1 MGRERPRVLI
11 LGGGFGGLAAAKA
24 LKRAPVDITLVD
36 RTNHHLFQ
44 PLLYQVATA
53 GLAAPSIAAPIRH
66 ILRKQRNTTVLMGD
80 VVDIDL
86 GARTVR
92 LADNSALG
100 YEHLIVATGATHSYF
115 GRDDWAE
122 HAPGLKTLAD
132 AQGIR
137 ARLLEAFEQAESAQ
151 DAGERA
157 ALLRFVV
164 IGGGPTGVEMAGT
177 LAEIARHTLPGEFR
191 GIDPASAEIL
201 LLEGG
206 ARILSA
212 YPESLS
218 ASAKAQLE
226 SLGVQVR
233 LGAKVIGIDAGG
245 VDVEGLHDPSRASA
259 GDNPPTRLLTR
270 NVIWGAGVKASPLG
284 ARLANAAG
292 IDPDRAGRVPVTPDL
307 SLVGHPQVQVIGDLA
322 ALGIDGQPVPGIAP
336 AAKQMGQHAA
346 KNLLARIGGRSTTP
360 FRYRDYGSMA
370 TIGRHRA
377 IGVLGRMRF
386 SGLPAWWLWLFAHIV
401 FLIGYRNR
409 LVVLMDW
416 ASQYWTMQRHARVFS
431 PRDSTR

>member
-1 MGRERPRVLI
+1 MAPERPRVLI

-24 LKRAPVDITLVD
+24 LRGAPVDVTVVD

-66 ILRKQRNTTVLMGD
+66 ILRGQRNVTVLMGE
-80 VVDIDL
+80 VIDIDIA
-86 GARTVR
+86 ARSVT
-92 LADNSALG
+92 LAEGGVLAFD
-100 YEHLIVATGATHSYF
+100 HLVVATGATHSYF
-115 GRDDWAE
+115 GRDDWAT

-137 ARLLEAFEQAESAQ
+137 ARLLEAFEHAERSA
-151 DAGERA
+151 DTAERA

-177 LAEIARHTLPGEFR
+177 LAEIARHTLQGEFR

-206 ARILSA
+206 ARILAA
-212 YPESLS
+212 YPEALS
-218 ASAKAQLE
+218 ASAKRQLE
-226 SLGVQVR
+226 SLGVRVR
-233 LGAKVIGIDAGG
+233 LGAKVVGIDADG
-245 VDVEGLHDPSRASA
+245 VDVECEGVRE
-259 GDNPPTRLLTR
+259 RLPTR
-270 NVIWGAGVKASPLG
+270 NVVWGAGVKASPLG
-284 ARLANAAG
+284 ALLVKAVG
-292 IDPDRAGRVPVTPDL
+292 IDTDRAGRVPVQADL
-307 SLVGHPQVQVIGDLA
+307 SLPSHPEVQVIGDLA
-322 ALGIDGQPVPGIAP
+322 AISIDGQPVPGIAP

-346 KNLLARIGGRSTTP
+346 RNVIARLRGQATTS

-377 IGVLGRMRF
+377 SGVIGGMRF
-386 SGLPAWWLWLFAHIV
+386 TGLLAWWLWLFAHIV

-431 PRDSTR
+431 PRDEAP

>member
-1 MGRERPRVLI
+1 MAPERPRVLI

-24 LKRAPVDITLVD
+24 LKGAAVDVTLVD

-66 ILRKQRNTTVLMGD
+66 ILRGQRNVTVLMGE

-86 GARTVR
+86 AARSVT
-92 LADNSALG
+92 LAEGGVLG
-100 YEHLIVATGATHSYF
+100 FDHLVVATGATHSYF
-115 GRDDWAE
+115 GRDDWAT

-137 ARLLEAFEQAESAQ
+137 ARLLEAFEHAERST
-151 DAGERA
+151 DAAERS

-177 LAEIARHTLPGEFR
+177 LAEIARHTLQGEFR
-191 GIDPASAEIL
+191 GIDPATAEIL

-206 ARILSA
+206 ARILAA
-212 YPESLS
+212 YPEALS
-218 ASAKAQLE
+218 ASAKRQLE
-226 SLGVQVR
+226 SLGVRVR
-233 LGAKVIGIDAGG
+233 LGAKVVGIDAEG
-245 VDVEGLHDPSRASA
+245 VDVEREGVRE
-259 GDNPPTRLLTR
+259 RLPTR
-270 NVIWGAGVKASPLG
+270 NVVWGAGVKASPLG
-284 ARLANAAG
+284 ALLAKAAG
-292 IDPDRAGRVPVTPDL
+292 IDPDRAGRVPVTSDL
-307 SLVGHPQVQVIGDLA
+307 SLVGHPEVQVIGDLA
-322 ALGIDGQPVPGIAP
+322 ALSIDGQPVPGIAP

-346 KNLLARIGGRSTTP
+346 RNVIARLRVQATTP

-377 IGVLGRMRF
+377 IGVIGGMRF
-386 SGLPAWWLWLFAHIV
+386 TGLLAWWLWLFAHIV

-431 PRDSTR
+431 PRDDGT

>member
-1 MGRERPRVLI
+1 MAPDRPRVLI

-24 LKRAPVDITLVD
+24 LKRAPADVTLVD

-66 ILRKQRNTTVLMGD
+66 ILRGQRNVTVLMGE

-86 GARTVR
+86 AQRSVR
-92 LADNSALG
+92 LAEGGTLG

-115 GRDDWAE
+115 GRDDWAA

-137 ARLLEAFEQAESAQ
+137 ARLLEAFERAERTDDLA
-151 DAGERA
+151 ERE

-191 GIDPASAEIL
+191 GIDPSGAEIL

-206 ARILSA
+206 PRVLAA
-212 YPESLS
+212 YPEALS
-218 ASAKAQLE
+218 ESARRQLE
-226 SLGVQVR
+226 SLGVRVR
-233 LGAKVIGIDAGG
+233 LGAKVVGIDAEG
-245 VDVEGLHDPSRASA
+245 VDVDA
-259 GDNPPTRLLTR
+259 GAGPERLPTR
-270 NVIWGAGVKASPLG
+270 NVVWGAGVKASPLG
-284 ARLANAAG
+284 ALLAKAAG
-292 IDPDRAGRVPVTPDL
+292 IDPDRVGRVPVQADL
-307 SLVGHPQVQVIGDLA
+307 SLPGRPEVQVIGDLA
-322 ALGIDGQPVPGIAP
+322 ALSIDGQPVPGIAP

-346 KNLLARIGGRSTTP
+346 RNILARLRGVATSP

-377 IGVLGRMRF
+377 IGVISGMRF
-386 SGLPAWWLWLFAHIV
+386 TGLPAWWLWLFAHIV

-431 PRDSTR
+431 PRDDAP

>member
-1 MGRERPRVLI
+1 MPMARERPRVLI

-24 LKRAPVDITLVD
+24 LRRAPVDVTVVD

-66 ILRKQRNTTVLMGD
+66 ILRKQRNTTVLMGE
-80 VVDIDL
+80 VTDIDL

-92 LADNSALG
+92 LADGSALSF
-100 YEHLIVATGATHSYF
+100 EHLIVATGATHSYF
-115 GRDDWAE
+115 GRDEWAA

-137 ARLLEAFEQAESAQ
+137 ARLLEAFERAERSA
-151 DAGERA
+151 DADERA

-191 GIDPASAEIL
+191 GIDPSRAEIL

-212 YPESLS
+212 YPEPLS

-226 SLGVQVR
+226 SLGVRVR
-233 LGAKVIGIDAGG
+233 IGARVVGIDAEG
-245 VDVEGLHDPSRASA
+245 VDIESLDPSSTNGENGHARE
-259 GDNPPTRLLTR
+259 RLPTR
-270 NVIWGAGVKASPLG
+270 NVVWGAGVKASPLG
-284 ARLANAAG
+284 ALLAKAAG
-292 IDPDRAGRVPVTPDL
+292 IDTDRAGRVPVLPDL
-307 SLVGHPQVQVIGDLA
+307 SLPGHPGVQVIGDLA
-322 ALGIDGQPVPGIAP
+322 ALSVDGQPVPGIAP

-346 KNLLARIGGRSTTP
+346 KNVLARLGGRIATP

-377 IGVLGRMRF
+377 IGVIGGMRF
-386 SGLPAWWLWLFAHIV
+386 TGLPAWWLWLFAHIV

-431 PRDSTR
+431 PRE

>member
-1 MGRERPRVLI
+1 MRMARDRPRVLI

-24 LKRAPVDITLVD
+24 LKGAAVDVTLID

-66 ILRKQRNTTVLMGD
+66 ILRGQRNVTVLMGD

-86 GARTVR
+86 ATRAVH
-92 LADNSALG
+92 LADGDTLG

-115 GRDDWAE
+115 GRDEWAR

-137 ARLLEAFEQAESAQ
+137 ARLLDAFERAERSG
-151 DAGERA
+151 DPDERA

-206 ARILSA
+206 TRVLAA
-212 YPESLS
+212 YPEPLS
-218 ASAKAQLE
+218 DSAKSQLE
-226 SLGVQVR
+226 SLGVRVR
-233 LGAKVIGIDAGG
+233 LGAKVVDIDAEG
-245 VDVEGLHDPSRASA
+245 VEVESDGAR
-259 GDNPPTRLLTR
+259 TRLLTR
-270 NVIWGAGVKASPLG
+270 NVVWGAGVKASPLG
-284 ARLANAAG
+284 ALLAKASG
-292 IDPDRAGRVPVTPDL
+292 ITPDRAGRVPVQADL
-307 SLVGHPQVQVIGDLA
+307 SLPGHPEVQVIGDLA
-322 ALGIDGQPVPGIAP
+322 ALSVEGQPVPGIAP

-346 KNLLARIGGRSTTP
+346 KNLIAALKARASTP

-377 IGVLGRMRF
+377 IGVIGGMRF
-386 SGLPAWWLWLFAHIV
+386 TGLLAWWLWLFAHIV

-431 PRDSTR
+431 PHSKG

>member
-1 MGRERPRVLI
+1 MPMAPERPRVLI
-11 LGGGFGGLAAAKA
+11 LGSGFGGLAAAKA
-24 LKRAPVDITLVD
+24 LKRAPVEVTLVD

-66 ILRKQRNTTVLMGD
+66 ILRGQRNVRVLMGE
-80 VVDIDL
+80 VVDLDL
-86 GARTVR
+86 AQRSVR
-92 LADNSALG
+92 LAEGDTLG

-115 GRDDWAE
+115 GRDEWAA

-137 ARLLEAFEQAESAQ
+137 ARLLDAFERAERTT
-151 DAGERA
+151 DAEERT

-164 IGGGPTGVEMAGT
+164 IGAGPTGVEMAGT

-206 ARILSA
+206 PRVLAA
-212 YPESLS
+212 YPDALS
-218 ASAKAQLE
+218 ASAKRQLE
-226 SLGVQVR
+226 SLGVRVR
-233 LGAKVIGIDAGG
+233 LGAKVVGIDADG
-245 VDVEGLHDPSRASA
+245 VDVEIGGARE
-259 GDNPPTRLLTR
+259 RLPTR
-270 NVIWGAGVKASPLG
+270 NVVWGAGVKASPLG
-284 ARLANAAG
+284 ALLAKAAG
-292 IDPDRAGRVPVTPDL
+292 IDPDRAGRVPVQADL
-307 SLVGHPQVQVIGDLA
+307 SLPGHPEVQVIGDLA
-322 ALGIDGQPVPGIAP
+322 ALSIDGQPVPGIAP

-346 KNLLARIGGRSTTP
+346 RNLIAHLAGRTP
-360 FRYRDYGSMA
+360 AAFRYRDYGSMA

-377 IGVLGRMRF
+377 IGVIGGLRF
-386 SGLPAWWLWLFAHIV
+386 TGLLAWWLWLFAHIV
-401 FLIGYRNR
+401 FLIGFRNR

-416 ASQYWTMQRHARVFS
+416 ASQYWTMQRHARVFP
-431 PRDSTR
+431 PRDGTS

>member
-1 MGRERPRVLI
+1 MAPERPRVLI

-24 LKRAPVDITLVD
+24 LKGAAVDVTLVD

-66 ILRKQRNTTVLMGD
+66 ILRGQRNVTVLMGE

-86 GARTVR
+86 AARSVT
-92 LADNSALG
+92 LAEGGVLG
-100 YEHLIVATGATHSYF
+100 FDHLVVATGATHSYF
-115 GRDDWAE
+115 GRDDWAT

-137 ARLLEAFEQAESAQ
+137 ARLLEAFEHAERST
-151 DAGERA
+151 DAAERS

-177 LAEIARHTLPGEFR
+177 LAEIARHTLQGEFR
-191 GIDPASAEIL
+191 GIDPATAEIL

-206 ARILSA
+206 ARILAA
-212 YPESLS
+212 YPEALS
-218 ASAKAQLE
+218 ASAKRQLE
-226 SLGVQVR
+226 SLGVRVR
-233 LGAKVIGIDAGG
+233 LGAKVVGIDAEG
-245 VDVEGLHDPSRASA
+245 VDVEREGVRE
-259 GDNPPTRLLTR
+259 RLPTR
-270 NVIWGAGVKASPLG
+270 NVVWGAGVKASPLG
-284 ARLANAAG
+284 ALLAKAAG
-292 IDPDRAGRVPVTPDL
+292 IDPDRAGRVPVTSDL
-307 SLVGHPQVQVIGDLA
+307 SLVGHPEVQVIGDLA
-322 ALGIDGQPVPGIAP
+322 ALSIDGQAVPGIAP

-346 KNLLARIGGRSTTP
+346 RNVIVRLRGRATTP

-377 IGVLGRMRF
+377 IGVIGGMRF
-386 SGLPAWWLWLFAHIV
+386 TGLLAWWLWLFAHIV
-401 FLIGYRNR
+401 FLIGFRNR

-431 PRDSTR
+431 PRDEAP

>member
-1 MGRERPRVLI
+1 MPMAPERPRVLI

-24 LKRAPVDITLVD
+24 LKRAPVEVTLVD

-66 ILRKQRNTTVLMGD
+66 ILRGQRNVRVLMGE
-80 VVDIDL
+80 VVDLDL
-86 GARTVR
+86 AQRSVR
-92 LADNSALG
+92 LAEGDTLG

-115 GRDDWAE
+115 GRDEWAAQ
-122 HAPGLKTLAD
+122 APGLKTLAD

-137 ARLLEAFEQAESAQ
+137 ARLLDAFERAERTT
-151 DAGERA
+151 DAEERT

-164 IGGGPTGVEMAGT
+164 IGAGPTGVEMAGT

-206 ARILSA
+206 PRVLAA
-212 YPESLS
+212 YPDALS
-218 ASAKAQLE
+218 ASAKRQLE
-226 SLGVQVR
+226 SLGVRVR
-233 LGAKVIGIDAGG
+233 LGAKVVGIDADG
-245 VDVEGLHDPSRASA
+245 VDVEIGGARE
-259 GDNPPTRLLTR
+259 RLPTR
-270 NVIWGAGVKASPLG
+270 NVVWGAGVKASPLG
-284 ARLANAAG
+284 ALLAKAAG
-292 IDPDRAGRVPVTPDL
+292 IDPDRAGRVPVQADL
-307 SLVGHPQVQVIGDLA
+307 SLPGHPEVQVIGDLA
-322 ALGIDGQPVPGIAP
+322 ALSIDGQPVPGIAP

-346 KNLLARIGGRSTTP
+346 RNLIAHLAGRTP
-360 FRYRDYGSMA
+360 AAFRYRDYGSMA

-377 IGVLGRMRF
+377 IGVIGGLRF
-386 SGLPAWWLWLFAHIV
+386 TGLLAWWLWLFAHIV
-401 FLIGYRNR
+401 FLIGFRNR

-416 ASQYWTMQRHARVFS
+416 ASQYWTMQRHARVFP
-431 PRDSTR
+431 PRDGTS

>member
-1 MGRERPRVLI
+1 MAPDRPRVLI

-24 LKRAPVDITLVD
+24 LKRAPADVTLVD

-66 ILRKQRNTTVLMGD
+66 ILRGQRNVTVLMGD

-86 GARTVR
+86 AQRVVR
-92 LADNSALG
+92 LGDGGMLG
-100 YEHLIVATGATHSYF
+100 YDQLVVATGATHSYF
-115 GRDDWAE
+115 GRDDWAT

-137 ARLLEAFEQAESAQ
+137 ARLLEAFEQAERST
-151 DAGERA
+151 DAAERR

-206 ARILSA
+206 PRVLAA
-212 YPESLS
+212 YPETLS
-218 ASAKAQLE
+218 ESAKRQLE

-233 LGAKVIGIDAGG
+233 LGAKVVGIDAEG
-245 VDVEGLHDPSRASA
+245 VDVDA
-259 GDNPPTRLLTR
+259 GAGPERLPTR
-270 NVIWGAGVKASPLG
+270 NVVWGAGVKASPLG
-284 ARLANAAG
+284 ALLAKGAG
-292 IDPDRAGRVPVTPDL
+292 IDPDRVGRVPVQADL
-307 SLVGHPQVQVIGDLA
+307 SLPGRPEVQVIGDLA
-322 ALGIDGQPVPGIAP
+322 ALSIDGQPVPGIAP
-336 AAKQMGQHAA
+336 AAKQMGQQAA
-346 KNLLARIGGRSTTP
+346 RNLLARLSGKAP
-360 FRYRDYGSMA
+360 AAFRYRDYGSMA

-377 IGVLGRMRF
+377 IGVIGGLRF
-386 SGLPAWWLWLFAHIV
+386 SGLVAWWLWLFAHIV
-401 FLIGYRNR
+401 FLIGFRNR
-409 LVVLMDW
+409 LVVLTDW
-416 ASQYWTMQRHARVFS
+416 ASQYWTMQRHARVFP
-431 PRDSTR
+431 PRDDGAP

>member
-1 MGRERPRVLI
+1 MAPDRPRVLI

-24 LKRAPVDITLVD
+24 LKHAAVDVTLVD

-66 ILRKQRNTTVLMGD
+66 ILRAQRNVRVLMGE

-86 GARTVR
+86 AQRSVR
-92 LADNSALG
+92 LAEGGTLG

-115 GRDDWAE
+115 GHDDWAA

-137 ARLLEAFEQAESAQ
+137 ARLLDAFERAERST
-151 DAGERA
+151 DATERS

-191 GIDPASAEIL
+191 HIDPASAEIL

-206 ARILSA
+206 PRVLAA
-212 YPESLS
+212 YPDALS
-218 ASAKAQLE
+218 ESAKRQLE
-226 SLGVQVR
+226 SLGVRVK
-233 LGAKVIGIDAGG
+233 LGAKVVGIGAEG
-245 VDVEGLHDPSRASA
+245 VEVEREG
-259 GDNPPTRLLTR
+259 TRERLPTR
-270 NVIWGAGVKASPLG
+270 NVVWGAGVKASPLG
-284 ARLANAAG
+284 ALLATAAG
-292 IDPDRAGRVPVTPDL
+292 IEPDRAGRVPVQADL
-307 SLVGHPQVQVIGDLA
+307 TLPGHPAVQVIGDLA
-322 ALGIDGQPVPGIAP
+322 AQSIDGQPVPGIAP

-346 KNLLARIGGRSTTP
+346 RNLLARVDGKAP
-360 FRYRDYGSMA
+360 AAFRYRDYGSMA

-377 IGVLGRMRF
+377 IGVIGGLRF
-386 SGLPAWWLWLFAHIV
+386 TGLVAWWLWLFAHVV
-401 FLIGYRNR
+401 FLIGFRNR

-416 ASQYWTMQRHARVFS
+416 ASQYWTMQRHARVFP
-431 PRDSTR
+431 PRDRDGR

>member
-1 MGRERPRVLI
+1 MAPDRPRVLI

-24 LKRAPVDITLVD
+24 LKHAPVDVTLVD

-66 ILRKQRNTTVLMGD
+66 ILRAQRNVRVLMGE

-86 GARTVR
+86 SQRSVR
-92 LADNSALG
+92 LAEGGTLG

-115 GRDDWAE
+115 GHDDWAA

-137 ARLLEAFEQAESAQ
+137 ARLLDAFERAERST
-151 DAGERA
+151 DATERS

-191 GIDPASAEIL
+191 HIDPASAEIL

-206 ARILSA
+206 PRVLAA
-212 YPESLS
+212 YPDALS
-218 ASAKAQLE
+218 ESAKRQLE
-226 SLGVQVR
+226 SLGVRVR
-233 LGAKVIGIDAGG
+233 LGAKVVGIGAEG
-245 VDVEGLHDPSRASA
+245 VEVEREG
-259 GDNPPTRLLTR
+259 TRERLPTR
-270 NVIWGAGVKASPLG
+270 NVVWGAGVKASPLG
-284 ARLANAAG
+284 ALLATAAG
-292 IDPDRAGRVPVTPDL
+292 IEPDRAGRVPVQADL
-307 SLVGHPQVQVIGDLA
+307 TLPGHPAVQVIGDLT
-322 ALGIDGQPVPGIAP
+322 ALSIDGQPVPGIAP

-346 KNLLARIGGRSTTP
+346 RNLLARLDGKAP
-360 FRYRDYGSMA
+360 AAFRYRDYGSMA

-377 IGVLGRMRF
+377 IGVIGGLRF
-386 SGLPAWWLWLFAHIV
+386 TGLVAWWLWLFAHIV
-401 FLIGYRNR
+401 FLIGFRNR

-416 ASQYWTMQRHARVFS
+416 ASQYWTMQRHARVFP
-431 PRDSTR
+431 PRDRDGR

>member
-1 MGRERPRVLI
+1 MAPERPRVLI

-24 LKRAPVDITLVD
+24 LKGAPVDVTLVD

-66 ILRKQRNTTVLMGD
+66 ILRGQRNVTVLMGEA
-80 VVDIDL
+80 VDIDL
-86 GARTVR
+86 AARTVT
-92 LADNSALG
+92 LAEGGVLG
-100 YEHLIVATGATHSYF
+100 FDHLVVATGATHSYF
-115 GRDDWAE
+115 GRDDWAT

-137 ARLLEAFEQAESAQ
+137 ARLLEAFEHAERSA
-151 DAGERA
+151 DTAERA

-206 ARILSA
+206 ARILTA
-212 YPESLS
+212 YPEALS
-218 ASAKAQLE
+218 ASAKRQLE
-226 SLGVQVR
+226 SLGVRVR
-233 LGAKVIGIDAGG
+233 LGAKVVGIDADG
-245 VDVEGLHDPSRASA
+245 VDVECEGVRE
-259 GDNPPTRLLTR
+259 RLPTR
-270 NVIWGAGVKASPLG
+270 NVVWGAGVKASPLG
-284 ARLANAAG
+284 ALLAKAAG
-292 IDPDRAGRVPVTPDL
+292 IDPDRAGRVPVQADL
-307 SLVGHPQVQVIGDLA
+307 SLPRHPEVQVIGDLA
-322 ALGIDGQPVPGIAP
+322 ALSIDGQPVPGIAP

-346 KNLLARIGGRSTTP
+346 RNVIVRLRGQATTP

-377 IGVLGRMRF
+377 IGVIGGMRF
-386 SGLPAWWLWLFAHIV
+386 TGLLAWWLWLFAHIV

-431 PRDSTR
+431 PRDDGT

>member
-1 MGRERPRVLI
+1 MAPERPRVLI

-24 LKRAPVDITLVD
+24 LKGAAVDVTLVD

-66 ILRKQRNTTVLMGD
+66 ILRGQRNVTVLMGE

-86 GARTVR
+86 AARSVT
-92 LADNSALG
+92 LAEGGVLG
-100 YEHLIVATGATHSYF
+100 FDHLVVATGATHSYF
-115 GRDDWAE
+115 GRDDWAT

-137 ARLLEAFEQAESAQ
+137 ARLLEAFEHAERST
-151 DAGERA
+151 DAAERS

-177 LAEIARHTLPGEFR
+177 LAEIARHTLQGEFR
-191 GIDPASAEIL
+191 GIDPATAEIL

-206 ARILSA
+206 ARILAA
-212 YPESLS
+212 YPEALS
-218 ASAKAQLE
+218 ASAKRQLE
-226 SLGVQVR
+226 SLGVRVR
-233 LGAKVIGIDAGG
+233 LGAKVVGIDAEG
-245 VDVEGLHDPSRASA
+245 VDVEREGVRE
-259 GDNPPTRLLTR
+259 RLPTR
-270 NVIWGAGVKASPLG
+270 NVVWGAGVKASPLG
-284 ARLANAAG
+284 ALLAKAAG
-292 IDPDRAGRVPVTPDL
+292 IDPDRAGRVPVTSDL
-307 SLVGHPQVQVIGDLA
+307 SLVGHPEVQVIGDLA
-322 ALGIDGQPVPGIAP
+322 ALSIDGQAVPGIAP

-346 KNLLARIGGRSTTP
+346 RNVIVRLRGRATTP

-377 IGVLGRMRF
+377 IGVIGGMRF
-386 SGLPAWWLWLFAHIV
+386 TGLLAWWLWLFAHIV

-431 PRDSTR
+431 PRDEAP

>member
-1 MGRERPRVLI
+1 MARDRPRVLI

-24 LKRAPVDITLVD
+24 LKGAAVDVTLID

-66 ILRKQRNTTVLMGD
+66 ILRSQRNVTVLMGD

-86 GARTVR
+86 ATRAVH
-92 LADNSALG
+92 LADGDTLG

-115 GRDDWAE
+115 GRDEWAS

-137 ARLLEAFEQAESAQ
+137 ARLLDAFERAERSN
-151 DAGERA
+151 DPDERA

-206 ARILSA
+206 TRVLAA
-212 YPESLS
+212 YPEPLS
-218 ASAKAQLE
+218 DSAKSQLE
-226 SLGVQVR
+226 SLGVRVR
-233 LGAKVIGIDAGG
+233 LGAKVVGIDAEG
-245 VDVEGLHDPSRASA
+245 VEVESDGAR
-259 GDNPPTRLLTR
+259 TRLLTR
-270 NVIWGAGVKASPLG
+270 NVVWGAGVEASPLG
-284 ARLANAAG
+284 ALLAKASG
-292 IDPDRAGRVPVTPDL
+292 ITPDRAGRVPVQADL
-307 SLVGHPQVQVIGDLA
+307 SLPGHPEVQVIGDLA
-322 ALGIDGQPVPGIAP
+322 ALSVEGQPVPGIAP

-346 KNLLARIGGRSTTP
+346 KNLIAALKARVSTP

-377 IGVLGRMRF
+377 IGVIGGMRF
-386 SGLPAWWLWLFAHIV
+386 TGLLAWWLWLFAHIV

-431 PRDSTR
+431 PHSKG

>member
-1 MGRERPRVLI
+1 MPMAPEHPRVLI

-24 LKRAPVDITLVD
+24 LKGAAVDVTLVD

-66 ILRKQRNTTVLMGD
+66 ILRGQRNVTVLMGE

-86 GARTVR
+86 AARSVT
-92 LADNSALG
+92 LAEGGVLG
-100 YEHLIVATGATHSYF
+100 FDHLVVATGATHSYF
-115 GRDDWAE
+115 GRDDWAT

-137 ARLLEAFEQAESAQ
+137 ARLLEAFERAEGST
-151 DAGERA
+151 DAAERA

-177 LAEIARHTLPGEFR
+177 LAEIARHTLQGEFR

-206 ARILSA
+206 ARILAA
-212 YPESLS
+212 YPEALS
-218 ASAKAQLE
+218 ASAKRQLE
-226 SLGVQVR
+226 SLGVCVR
-233 LGAKVIGIDAGG
+233 LGAKVVGIDADG
-245 VDVEGLHDPSRASA
+245 VDVEREGVRE
-259 GDNPPTRLLTR
+259 RLPTR
-270 NVIWGAGVKASPLG
+270 NVVWGAGVKASPLG
-284 ARLANAAG
+284 ALLARAAG
-292 IDPDRAGRVPVTPDL
+292 IDPDRAGRVPVTSDL
-307 SLVGHPQVQVIGDLA
+307 SLPGHPEVQVIGDLA
-322 ALGIDGQPVPGIAP
+322 ALSIDGQAVPGIAP

-346 KNLLARIGGRSTTP
+346 RNVIARLRGQATTP

-377 IGVLGRMRF
+377 IGVIGGMRF
-386 SGLPAWWLWLFAHIV
+386 TGLLAWWLWLFAHIV

-431 PRDSTR
+431 PRDEAP

>member
-1 MGRERPRVLI
+1 MAPERPRVLI

-24 LKRAPVDITLVD
+24 LKGAAVDVTLVD

-66 ILRKQRNTTVLMGD
+66 ILRGQRNVTVLMGE

-86 GARTVR
+86 AARSVT
-92 LADNSALG
+92 LAEGGVLG
-100 YEHLIVATGATHSYF
+100 FDHLVVATGATHSYF
-115 GRDDWAE
+115 GRDDWAT

-137 ARLLEAFEQAESAQ
+137 ARLLEAFEHAERST
-151 DAGERA
+151 DAAERS

-177 LAEIARHTLPGEFR
+177 LAEIARHTLQGEFR
-191 GIDPASAEIL
+191 GIDPATAEIL

-206 ARILSA
+206 ARILAA
-212 YPESLS
+212 YPEALS
-218 ASAKAQLE
+218 ASAKRQLE
-226 SLGVQVR
+226 SLGVRVR
-233 LGAKVIGIDAGG
+233 LGAKVVGIDAEG
-245 VDVEGLHDPSRASA
+245 VDVEREGVRE
-259 GDNPPTRLLTR
+259 RLPTR
-270 NVIWGAGVKASPLG
+270 NVVWGAGVKASPLG
-284 ARLANAAG
+284 ALLAKAAG
-292 IDPDRAGRVPVTPDL
+292 IDPDRAGRVPVTSDL
-307 SLVGHPQVQVIGDLA
+307 SLVGHPEVQVIGDLA
-322 ALGIDGQPVPGIAP
+322 ALSIDGQAVPGIAP

-346 KNLLARIGGRSTTP
+346 RNVIAHLRGRATTP
-360 FRYRDYGSMA
+360 FRYREYGSMA

-377 IGVLGRMRF
+377 IGVIGGMRF
-386 SGLPAWWLWLFAHIV
+386 TGLLAWWLWLFAHIV

-431 PRDSTR
+431 PRDDGT

>member
-1 MGRERPRVLI
+1 MAPERPRVLI

-24 LKRAPVDITLVD
+24 LKHAPVDVTLVD

-66 ILRKQRNTTVLMGD
+66 ILRAQRNVRVLMGE

-86 GARTVR
+86 AQRSVR
-92 LADNSALG
+92 LAEGGTLG

-115 GRDDWAE
+115 GHDDWAA

-137 ARLLEAFEQAESAQ
+137 ARLLDAFERAERST
-151 DAGERA
+151 DATERS

-191 GIDPASAEIL
+191 HIDPASAEIL

-206 ARILSA
+206 PRVLAA
-212 YPESLS
+212 YPDALS
-218 ASAKAQLE
+218 ESAKRQLE
-226 SLGVQVR
+226 SLGVRVK
-233 LGAKVIGIDAGG
+233 LGAKVVGIGAEG
-245 VDVEGLHDPSRASA
+245 VEVEREG
-259 GDNPPTRLLTR
+259 TRERLPTR
-270 NVIWGAGVKASPLG
+270 NVVWGAGVKASPLG
-284 ARLANAAG
+284 ALLATAAG
-292 IDPDRAGRVPVTPDL
+292 IEPDRAGRVPVQADL
-307 SLVGHPQVQVIGDLA
+307 TLPGHPAVQVIGDLA
-322 ALGIDGQPVPGIAP
+322 AQSIDGQPVPGIAP

-346 KNLLARIGGRSTTP
+346 RNLLARLDGKAP
-360 FRYRDYGSMA
+360 AAFRYRDYGSMA

-377 IGVLGRMRF
+377 IGVIGGLRF
-386 SGLPAWWLWLFAHIV
+386 TGLVAWWLWLFAHIV
-401 FLIGYRNR
+401 FLIGFRNR

-416 ASQYWTMQRHARVFS
+416 ASQYWTMQRHARVFP
-431 PRDSTR
+431 PRDRDGR

>member
-1 MGRERPRVLI
+1 MAPERPRVLI

-24 LKRAPVDITLVD
+24 LKGAAVDVTLVD

-66 ILRKQRNTTVLMGD
+66 ILRGQRNVTVLMGE

-86 GARTVR
+86 AARSVT
-92 LADNSALG
+92 LAEGGVLG
-100 YEHLIVATGATHSYF
+100 FDHLVVATGATHSYF
-115 GRDDWAE
+115 GRDDWAT

-137 ARLLEAFEQAESAQ
+137 ARLLEAFEHAERST
-151 DAGERA
+151 DAAERS

-177 LAEIARHTLPGEFR
+177 LAEIARHTLQGEFR
-191 GIDPASAEIL
+191 GIDPATAEIL

-206 ARILSA
+206 ARILAA
-212 YPESLS
+212 YPEALS
-218 ASAKAQLE
+218 ASAKRQLE
-226 SLGVQVR
+226 SLGVRVR
-233 LGAKVIGIDAGG
+233 LGAKVVGIDAEG
-245 VDVEGLHDPSRASA
+245 VDVEREGVRE
-259 GDNPPTRLLTR
+259 RLPTR
-270 NVIWGAGVKASPLG
+270 NVVWGAGVKASPLG
-284 ARLANAAG
+284 ALLAKAAG
-292 IDPDRAGRVPVTPDL
+292 IDPDRAGRVPVTSDL
-307 SLVGHPQVQVIGDLA
+307 SLVGHPEVQVIGDLA
-322 ALGIDGQPVPGIAP
+322 ALSIDGQAVPGIAP

-346 KNLLARIGGRSTTP
+346 RNVIAHLRGRATTP
-360 FRYRDYGSMA
+360 FRYREYGSMA

-377 IGVLGRMRF
+377 IGVIGGMRF
-386 SGLPAWWLWLFAHIV
+386 TGLLAWWLWLFAHIV

-431 PRDSTR
+431 PRDEAP

>member
-1 MGRERPRVLI
+1 MAPDRPRVLI

-24 LKRAPVDITLVD
+24 LKHAPVDVTLVD

-66 ILRKQRNTTVLMGD
+66 ILRAQRNVRVLMGE

-86 GARTVR
+86 AQRSVR
-92 LADNSALG
+92 LAEGGPLG

-115 GRDDWAE
+115 GHDDWAA

-137 ARLLEAFEQAESAQ
+137 ARLLDAFERAERST
-151 DAGERA
+151 DATERS

-191 GIDPASAEIL
+191 HIDPASAEIL

-206 ARILSA
+206 PRVLAA
-212 YPESLS
+212 YPDALS
-218 ASAKAQLE
+218 ESAKRQLE
-226 SLGVQVR
+226 SLGVRVK
-233 LGAKVIGIDAGG
+233 LGAKVVGIGAEG
-245 VDVEGLHDPSRASA
+245 VEVEREG
-259 GDNPPTRLLTR
+259 TRERLPTR
-270 NVIWGAGVKASPLG
+270 NVVWGAGVKASPLG
-284 ARLANAAG
+284 ALLATAAG
-292 IDPDRAGRVPVTPDL
+292 IEPDRAGRVPVQADL
-307 SLVGHPQVQVIGDLA
+307 TLPGHPAVQVIGDLA
-322 ALGIDGQPVPGIAP
+322 ALSIDGQPVPGIAP

-346 KNLLARIGGRSTTP
+346 RNLLARLDGKAP
-360 FRYRDYGSMA
+360 AAFRYRDYGSMA

-377 IGVLGRMRF
+377 IGVIGGLRF
-386 SGLPAWWLWLFAHIV
+386 SGLVAWWLWLFAHIV
-401 FLIGYRNR
+401 FLIGFRNR

-416 ASQYWTMQRHARVFS
+416 ASQYWTMQRHARVFP
-431 PRDSTR
+431 PRDRDGR

>member
-1 MGRERPRVLI
+1 MAPERSRVLI

-24 LKRAPVDITLVD
+24 LKRAAVDVTLVD

-66 ILRKQRNTTVLMGD
+66 ILRGQRNATVLMGD

-92 LADNSALG
+92 LADGSALG
-100 YEHLIVATGATHSYF
+100 YEHLVVATGATHSYF
-115 GRDDWAE
+115 GRDDWAA

-137 ARLLEAFEQAESAQ
+137 ARLLEAFEHAERSS
-151 DAGERA
+151 DAEERA

-191 GIDPASAEIL
+191 CIDPSSAEIL

-218 ASAKAQLE
+218 DSARRQLE
-226 SLGVQVR
+226 GLGVQVR
-233 LGAKVIGIDAGG
+233 LGAKVVGIDAGG
-245 VDVEGLHDPSRASA
+245 VDVETNGQRA
-259 GDNPPTRLLTR
+259 RLATR

-284 ARLANAAG
+284 ALLAKAAG
-292 IDPDRAGRVPVTPDL
+292 IDTDRAGRVPVAPDL
-307 SLVGHPQVQVIGDLA
+307 SLPGHAEVQVIGDLA
-322 ALGIDGQPVPGIAP
+322 ALSIDGQPVPGIAP
-336 AAKQMGQHAA
+336 AAKQMGQQAA
-346 KNLLARIGGRSTTP
+346 RNIVARINGRAALP

-377 IGVLGRMRF
+377 IGVIGGMRF
-386 SGLPAWWLWLFAHIV
+386 AGLPAWWLWLFAHIV
-401 FLIGYRNR
+401 FLIGFRNR
-409 LVVLMDW
+409 FVVLLDW

-431 PRDSTR
+431 PRD

>member
-1 MGRERPRVLI
+1 MPMAPEPRPRVLV

-24 LKRAPVDITLVD
+24 LRRTPVQVTVVD

-66 ILRKQRNTTVLMGD
+66 ILRRQRNTTVLMGE
-80 VVDIDL
+80 VTGIDL
-86 GARTVR
+86 ARREVR
-92 LADNSALG
+92 LAGGTALG

-115 GRDDWAE
+115 GREDWAA

-137 ARLLEAFEQAESAQ
+137 ARLLEAFERAERSA
-151 DAGERA
+151 DPDERA
-157 ALLRFVV
+157 ALQRFVV

-191 GIDPASAEIL
+191 GIDPARAEII

-218 ASAKAQLE
+218 SSAKRQLE
-226 SLGVQVR
+226 GLGVEVR
-233 LGAKVIGIDAGG
+233 LGTKVVGIDADG
-245 VDVEGLHDPSRASA
+245 VDVEGLGAAEANARA
-259 GDNPPTRLLTR
+259 RLATR
-270 NVIWGAGVKASPLG
+270 NVVWGAGVKASPLG
-284 ARLANAAG
+284 ALLARAAG
-292 IDPDRAGRVPVTPDL
+292 IDTDRAGRVPVREDL
-307 SLVGHPQVQVIGDLA
+307 SLTGHPEVQVIGDLA
-322 ALGIDGQPVPGIAP
+322 TLSIDGQPVPGIAP
-336 AAKQMGQHAA
+336 AAKQMGVQAA
-346 KNLLARIGGRSTTP
+346 RNVLARLAGRAPTP

-377 IGVLGRMRF
+377 IGVIGGLRF
-386 SGLPAWWLWLFAHIV
+386 AGLPAWWLWLFAHIV

-409 LVVLMDW
+409 FVVLLDW

-431 PRDSTR
+431 PRDGAS

>member
-1 MGRERPRVLI
+1 MAPDRPRVLI

-24 LKRAPVDITLVD
+24 LKRAPADVTLVD

-66 ILRKQRNTTVLMGD
+66 ILRGQRNVTVLMGD

-86 GARTVR
+86 AARSVK
-92 LADNSALG
+92 LAEGGVLG
-100 YEHLIVATGATHSYF
+100 FDHLIVATGATHSYF
-115 GRDDWAE
+115 GRDDWAA

-137 ARLLEAFEQAESAQ
+137 ARLLEAFEQAERST
-151 DAGERA
+151 DAAEGR

-206 ARILSA
+206 PRVLAA
-212 YPESLS
+212 YPEALS
-218 ASAKAQLE
+218 ESAKRQLE
-226 SLGVQVR
+226 SLGVRVC
-233 LGAKVIGIDAGG
+233 LGAKVVGIDAEG
-245 VDVEGLHDPSRASA
+245 VNVEREGARE
-259 GDNPPTRLLTR
+259 RLPTR
-270 NVIWGAGVKASPLG
+270 NVVWGAGVKASPLG
-284 ARLANAAG
+284 ALLAKAAG
-292 IDPDRAGRVPVTPDL
+292 IDPDRAGRVPVQADL
-307 SLVGHPQVQVIGDLA
+307 SLPGHSEVQVIGDLA
-322 ALGIDGQPVPGIAP
+322 ALSIDGQPVPGIAP

-346 KNLLARIGGRSTTP
+346 RNVLARLDGKAP
-360 FRYRDYGSMA
+360 AAFRYRDYGSMA

-377 IGVLGRMRF
+377 IGVIGGMRF

-431 PRDSTR
+431 PRDNNGP

>member
-1 MGRERPRVLI
+1 MAPDRPRVI

-24 LKRAPVDITLVD
+24 LKHAPVDVTLVD

-66 ILRKQRNTTVLMGD
+66 ILRAQRNVRVLMGE

-86 GARTVR
+86 AQRSVR
-92 LADNSALG
+92 LAEGGTLG

-115 GRDDWAE
+115 GHDDWAA

-137 ARLLEAFEQAESAQ
+137 ARLLDAFERAERST
-151 DAGERA
+151 DATERS

-191 GIDPASAEIL
+191 HIDPASAEIL

-206 ARILSA
+206 PRVLAA
-212 YPESLS
+212 YPDALS
-218 ASAKAQLE
+218 ESAKRQLE
-226 SLGVQVR
+226 SLGVRVK
-233 LGAKVIGIDAGG
+233 LGAKVVGIGAEG
-245 VDVEGLHDPSRASA
+245 VEVEREG
-259 GDNPPTRLLTR
+259 TRERLPTR
-270 NVIWGAGVKASPLG
+270 NVVWGAGVRASPLG
-284 ARLANAAG
+284 ALLATAAG
-292 IDPDRAGRVPVTPDL
+292 IEPDRAGRVPVQADL
-307 SLVGHPQVQVIGDLA
+307 TLPGHPAVQVIGDLA
-322 ALGIDGQPVPGIAP
+322 ALSIDGQPVPGIAP

-346 KNLLARIGGRSTTP
+346 RNLLARLDGKAP
-360 FRYRDYGSMA
+360 AAFRYRDYGSMA

-377 IGVLGRMRF
+377 IGVIGGLRF
-386 SGLPAWWLWLFAHIV
+386 TGLVAWWLWLFAHIV
-401 FLIGYRNR
+401 FLIGFRNR

-416 ASQYWTMQRHARVFS
+416 AYQYWTMQRHAHVFP
-431 PRDSTR
+431 PRDRDGR

>member
-1 MGRERPRVLI
+1 MAPERPRVLI

-24 LKRAPVDITLVD
+24 LKGAAVDVTVVD

-66 ILRKQRNTTVLMGD
+66 ILRGQRNVTVLMGE

-86 GARTVR
+86 AARSVT
-92 LADNSALG
+92 LAEGGVLG
-100 YEHLIVATGATHSYF
+100 FDHLVVATGATHSYF
-115 GRDDWAE
+115 GRDDWAT

-137 ARLLEAFEQAESAQ
+137 ARLLEAFEHAERST
-151 DAGERA
+151 DAAERS

-177 LAEIARHTLPGEFR
+177 LAEIARHTLQGEFR
-191 GIDPASAEIL
+191 GIDPATAEIL

-206 ARILSA
+206 ARILAA
-212 YPESLS
+212 YPEALS
-218 ASAKAQLE
+218 ASAKRQLE
-226 SLGVQVR
+226 SLGVRVR
-233 LGAKVIGIDAGG
+233 LGAKVVGIDAEG
-245 VDVEGLHDPSRASA
+245 VDVEREGVRE
-259 GDNPPTRLLTR
+259 RLPTR
-270 NVIWGAGVKASPLG
+270 NVVWGAGVKASPLG
-284 ARLANAAG
+284 ALLAKAAG
-292 IDPDRAGRVPVTPDL
+292 IDPDRAGRVPVTSDL
-307 SLVGHPQVQVIGDLA
+307 SLVGHPEVQVIGDLA
-322 ALGIDGQPVPGIAP
+322 ALSIDGQAVPGIAP

-346 KNLLARIGGRSTTP
+346 RNVIAHLRGRATTP
-360 FRYRDYGSMA
+360 FRYREYGSMA

-377 IGVLGRMRF
+377 IGVIGGMRF
-386 SGLPAWWLWLFAHIV
+386 TGLLAWWLWLFAHIV

-431 PRDSTR
+431 PRDEAP

>member
-1 MGRERPRVLI
+1 MPMARERPRVLI

-24 LKRAPVDITLVD
+24 LRRAPVDVTVVD

-66 ILRKQRNTTVLMGD
+66 ILRKQRNTTVLMGE
-80 VVDIDL
+80 VTDIDL

-92 LADNSALG
+92 LADGSALSF
-100 YEHLIVATGATHSYF
+100 EHLIVATGATHSYF
-115 GRDDWAE
+115 GRDEWAA

-137 ARLLEAFEQAESAQ
+137 ARLLEAFERAERSA
-151 DAGERA
+151 DADERA

-191 GIDPASAEIL
+191 GIDPSRAEIL

-212 YPESLS
+212 YPEPLS

-226 SLGVQVR
+226 SLGVRVR
-233 LGAKVIGIDAGG
+233 LGAKVVGIDADG
-245 VDVEGLHDPSRASA
+245 VAVESA
-259 GDNPPTRLLTR
+259 GGSGEPARERLATR
-270 NVIWGAGVKASPLG
+270 NVVWGAGVKASPLG
-284 ARLANAAG
+284 ALLAKAAG
-292 IDPDRAGRVPVTPDL
+292 IDTDRAGRVPVLPDL
-307 SLVGHPQVQVIGDLA
+307 SLPGHPGVQVIGDLA
-322 ALGIDGQPVPGIAP
+322 ALSVDGQPVPGIAP

-346 KNLLARIGGRSTTP
+346 KNVLARLGGRIATP

-377 IGVLGRMRF
+377 IGVIGGMRF
-386 SGLPAWWLWLFAHIV
+386 TGLPAWWLWLFAHIV

-431 PRDSTR
+431 PRE

>member
-1 MGRERPRVLI
+1 MAPERPRVLI

-24 LKRAPVDITLVD
+24 LKRAPVDVTLVD

-66 ILRKQRNTTVLMGD
+66 ILRRQRNTTVLMGE

-86 GARTVR
+86 DARSVH
-92 LADNSALG
+92 LADGSALG

-115 GRDDWAE
+115 GRDDWAT

-137 ARLLEAFEQAESAQ
+137 ARLLEAFERAERSA
-151 DAGERA
+151 DAEDRA
-157 ALLRFVV
+157 TLLRFVV

-191 GIDPASAEIL
+191 GIDPSSAEIL

-226 SLGVQVR
+226 SLGVRVR
-233 LGAKVIGIDAGG
+233 LGAKVVGIDADG
-245 VDVEGLHDPSRASA
+245 VDVESAAGGSGIASE
-259 GDNPPTRLLTR
+259 RLATR
-270 NVIWGAGVKASPLG
+270 NVVWGAGVKASPLG
-284 ARLANAAG
+284 ALLAKAAG
-292 IDPDRAGRVPVTPDL
+292 IDTDRAGRVPVQPDL
-307 SLVGHPQVQVIGDLA
+307 TLPGHANVQVIGDLA
-322 ALGIDGQPVPGIAP
+322 ALSIDGDPVPGIAP

-346 KNLLARIGGRSTTP
+346 RTIRDSLDDRAAVP

-377 IGVLGRMRF
+377 IGVIGGMRF
-386 SGLPAWWLWLFAHIV
+386 TGLIAWWLWLFAHIV

-431 PRDSTR
+431 PREKSP